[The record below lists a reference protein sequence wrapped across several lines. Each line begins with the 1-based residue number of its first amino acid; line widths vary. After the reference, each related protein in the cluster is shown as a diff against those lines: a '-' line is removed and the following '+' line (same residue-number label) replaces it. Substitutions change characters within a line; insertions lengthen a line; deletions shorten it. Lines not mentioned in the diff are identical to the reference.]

1 MGRQYKLLAL
11 LAKGTTAL
19 ACLAL
24 LSQFEVGV
32 REALAAEAAAAA
44 PAKPLGLG
52 DPGQLTGIVID
63 AGRAPEGGLK
73 LRGSEGRQQ
82 LVVTGKYSTGQMR
95 DLTRDVVYTVTPE
108 NVLHLTST
116 GLATTRGNGIATIT
130 AEASGGLKAQLQIA
144 VESFERNDPINFPN
158 QIVPIFTKLTC
169 NSGGCHGKSSGQ
181 NGFKLSLLGFEPAED
196 YEHLVNE
203 ARGRRLFPASPDQS
217 LLLLKA
223 TGSLPHGGGSRLELG
238 SPQYNLIRRWIA
250 EGTLYGDPEAAVVE
264 SIEVFPKERLMPPN
278 GLQQLVVIAKYTDGT
293 SQEVTSTA
301 QFEAN
306 VAEMAEISRSGLVT
320 TMDQTGDVAV
330 MVRYQSQVGVF
341 RATIP
346 LGAPVEKVPAT
357 KNFIDEL
364 VFKKLKLLGLPPS
377 EISDDATFLRRVT
390 VDIAG
395 RLPTLEETQA
405 FLADTDAAKRD
416 KWIDKLLAST
426 DYADYFANKWASI
439 LRNKRRSD
447 DYKRGTF
454 AFHEWIRQNLYQNRP
469 YDEFV
474 RDVLAASGELGR
486 NPAVMW
492 YREVKD
498 VNSQVEDT
506 AQLFL
511 GLRIQCAKCHHH
523 PFEKWSQNDY
533 YSFSA
538 FFSQVG
544 RKPGEIA
551 SEERIFHKSGLA
563 SATNPKNN
571 LKVVPT
577 GLGSEPMEIAAEDDP
592 RQALVDWMSNENNP
606 FFAPTIVNRYRK
618 HFIGRGLVDPEDDM
632 RATKP
637 ATNPDLLAALA
648 QHFIK
653 SGFDMK
659 DLIRTICR
667 SNTYQ
672 LSSEPNDYN
681 IDDKQNF
688 SRYYPKRLTAEVLLD
703 SVDRVTGSPTKFA
716 GVPQGTRA
724 VQLPDSSFNSYF
736 LTVFGRPD
744 SASACECERANEANL
759 AQGLHLINS
768 SEVHGK
774 LSNGAGRA
782 AELSKDEAEIHDK
795 IREIYLIA
803 LSRQPTDEEMGAV
816 YAYLQKKSEAEQPNM
831 QQAYEDILWT
841 MLNTKEFLFNH

>member
-1 MGRQYKLLAL
+1 MGRRHKLLAL
-11 LAKGTTAL
+11 LAKGLTAAACLSLPGFYSQGAL
-19 ACLAL
+19 AE
-24 LSQFEVGV
+24 EVV
-32 REALAAEAAAAA
+32 AAAAA
-44 PAKPLGLG
+44 PAKPKGLG

-82 LVVTGKYSTGQMR
+82 LVVTGNYSTGQMR
-95 DLTRDVVYTVTPE
+95 DLTRDVVYTVAPE
-108 NVLHLTST
+108 NVITVSTS
-116 GLATTRGNGIATIT
+116 GLVNTKGNGVATIT
-130 AEASGGLKAQLQIA
+130 AEASGGLKAQTQIT

-181 NGFKLSLLGFEPAED
+181 NGFKLSLLGFEPGED
-196 YEHLVNE
+196 YEHLVKE

-217 LLLLKA
+217 LLLLKG
-223 TGSLPHGGGSRLELG
+223 TGLLPHGGGSRLELG

-250 EGTLYGDPEAAVVE
+250 EGTPYGDPEAAVVE
-264 SIEVFPKERLMPPN
+264 SIEVFPKDRLMPP
-278 GLQQLVVIAKYTDGT
+278 GGQQQLVVIAKYTDGT

-306 VAEMAEISRSGLVT
+306 VAEMAEISRTGLVT

-330 MVRYQSQVGVF
+330 MIRYQSQVAVF

-346 LGAPVEKVPAT
+346 LGAPVEKMPAA

-364 VFKKLKLLGLPPS
+364 VFKKLNLLGLPPS
-377 EISDDATFLRRVT
+377 EIADDATFLRRVT
-390 VDIAG
+390 VDVAG

-405 FLADTDAAKRD
+405 FLADADPAKRD

-426 DYADYFANKWASI
+426 DYADYFANKWAAI
-439 LRNKRRSD
+439 LRNKRRD
-447 DYKRGTF
+447 DTFKRGTF
-454 AFHEWIRQNLYQNRP
+454 AFHEWIRQNLHQNRP
-469 YDEFV
+469 YNEFV

-498 VNSQVEDT
+498 VNAQVEDT

-544 RKPGEIA
+544 RKPGEVA
-551 SEERIFHKSGLA
+551 SEERIFHKRGVA
-563 SATNPKNN
+563 AATNPKNN
-571 LKVVPT
+571 LRVVPT
-577 GLGSEPMEIAAEDDP
+577 GLGSEPMDIAAEDDP
-592 RQALVDWMSNENNP
+592 RQALVDWMSAENNP
-606 FFAPTIVNRYRK
+606 FFAHTLVNRYWK
-618 HFIGRGLVDPEDDM
+618 HFFGRGLVDPEDDM
-632 RATKP
+632 RATNP
-637 ATNPDLLAALA
+637 ATNPELLAALA

-659 DLIRTICR
+659 DLVRTICR

-703 SVDRVTGSPTKFA
+703 SVDKVTGSPTKFA

-724 VQLPDSSFNSYF
+724 VQLPDSNFNSYF

-744 SASACECERANEANL
+744 AASACECERANEANL

-774 LSNGAGRA
+774 LSAGNGRA
-782 AELSKDEAEIHDK
+782 AELSKDEMEIHDK
-795 IREIYLIA
+795 IRKIYLVA